1 MKKQKFL
8 AVLLTLALLVCA
20 LPMAALA
27 APDVG
32 GSDTA
37 GGGDG
42 EAPELST
49 TNVGSEDELRKA
61 LAGDSSDIGLTGDI
75 TLTSPLEITRSVEIT
90 GNGTEGNFKISGKI
104 IFIHGDGITVDF
116 EDVDFSREG
125 EGNGFLIV
133 GRNQAQDE
141 TTEPTVNFTNCTIHF
156 TPAADKETSSMG
168 AINLAGGSAEL
179 TGCKVTSTRYVIV
192 VNGLDANNNA
202 NGKTRRLTL
211 KGTTV
216 EGTANDTK
224 AIITNSGTKSGDT
237 ISVTGG
243 SVSGW
248 NALTLMGSG
257 VQATLTDVKVN
268 CTNTFTS
275 GVNNYAAIVFGA
287 ETSDQ
292 ITDNAVTVTGGS
304 ITCKGADS
312 SNGQEY
318 IAAFYNQ
325 DNTLNVNGT
334 ALSVS
339 GNPSGAFF
347 LYTRE
352 YDPGNEAYQ
361 YKPGAGKMP
370 VTVENVTFN
379 GYRIDQPG
387 GRFENIY
394 SDLEKALNMAEEG
407 STVTLGQD
415 APGDAQIDLDKN
427 IIIDPNGYA
436 QPAVTPAKNSVLVYS
451 NTGDTLEQV
460 KLSDLKGKIS
470 LAAVGF
476 KADKAEANAA
486 LNTALKQA
494 QGFEANVAD
503 CDPNTVYVVLSN
515 KVKGD
520 LAVKMTLDGAEYYS
534 EPLPADGGRAIYFTF
549 TQGAGAPTSQ
559 PIKAGEYTVTLT
571 AGADAI
577 LTGQL
582 PIYEMRFDVDGTV
595 TGGTYALAADAANAP
610 KPGDPAKAGYRFT
623 GWSAA
628 AQDDASHTITYTALW
643 EKASSP
649 QQPSSQ
655 QSSGQGGAVPAP
667 VLDSTPMTG
676 ETGFAALALAG
687 LAFAGLGLIA
697 RRKER

>member
-104 IFIHGDGITVDF
+104 IFIHGNGITVDF

-325 DNTLNVNGT
+325 QFD
-334 ALSVS
+334 
-339 GNPSGAFF
+339 
-347 LYTRE
+347 
-352 YDPGNEAYQ
+352 
-361 YKPGAGKMP
+361 
-370 VTVENVTFN
+370 
-379 GYRIDQPG
+379 
-387 GRFENIY
+387 IY
-394 SDLEKALNMAEEG
+394 ARL
-407 STVTLGQD
+407 
-415 APGDAQIDLDKN
+415 
-427 IIIDPNGYA
+427 
-436 QPAVTPAKNSVLVYS
+436 
-451 NTGDTLEQV
+451 
-460 KLSDLKGKIS
+460 LK
-470 LAAVGF
+470 
-476 KADKAEANAA
+476 E
-486 LNTALKQA
+486 
-494 QGFEANVAD
+494 
-503 CDPNTVYVVLSN
+503 
-515 KVKGD
+515 
-520 LAVKMTLDGAEYYS
+520 
-534 EPLPADGGRAIYFTF
+534 
-549 TQGAGAPTSQ
+549 
-559 PIKAGEYTVTLT
+559 
-571 AGADAI
+571 I
-577 LTGQL
+577 L
-582 PIYEMRFDVDGTV
+582 
-595 TGGTYALAADAANAP
+595 
-610 KPGDPAKAGYRFT
+610 
-623 GWSAA
+623 
-628 AQDDASHTITYTALW
+628 
-643 EKASSP
+643 
-649 QQPSSQ
+649 
-655 QSSGQGGAVPAP
+655 
-667 VLDSTPMTG
+667 
-676 ETGFAALALAG
+676 
-687 LAFAGLGLIA
+687 
-697 RRKER
+697 